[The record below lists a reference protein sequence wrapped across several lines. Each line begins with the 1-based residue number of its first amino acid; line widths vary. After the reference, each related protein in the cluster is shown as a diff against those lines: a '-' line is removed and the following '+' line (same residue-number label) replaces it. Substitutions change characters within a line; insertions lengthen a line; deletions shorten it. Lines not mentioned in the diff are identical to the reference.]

1 MTGLS
6 VVIPT
11 FRRLDGLR
19 RAVQSLTRQID
30 APAFE
35 VVIVDN
41 SPEGCAHETARALGQ
56 ILPNPL
62 VYVHEPAPGV
72 ANARNAGV
80 AAASGDFVAFLDDDE
95 EASPGWLAALLATR
109 RQFAASVVFGPIE
122 AVIPPT
128 VRRHRDYFQQF
139 FSRVGPATDIW
150 LSHPFGCGN
159 SLMVRADALR
169 GPAPFDPGYNE
180 IGGEDDYLF
189 QQLAARG
196 VRFAWAAG
204 AVCLE
209 HVPERRA
216 RLCYTLRRAFAYGQ
230 SPCQLAA
237 QANPPNWPG
246 VVGWMIIG
254 AAQSVVYGLASIAA
268 WLASPQRAVR
278 LLDRAVRGAGKVFWA
293 PVFVPR
299 FYGAHLD
306 ARTRT
311 RIVR

>member
-6 VVIPT
+6 VIIPT
-11 FRRLDGLR
+11 FRRPDGLQ
-19 RAVQSLTRQID
+19 RAVQSLERQIN

-41 SPEGCAHETARALGQ
+41 SPEACAQETVRALGQ
-56 ILPNPL
+56 TLAKPL

-80 AAASGDFVAFLDDDE
+80 AAASGDLVAFLDDDE
-95 EASPGWLAALLATR
+95 EASPVWLSALLETR
-109 RQFAASVVFGPIE
+109 SKFAASVVFGPIE
-122 AVIPPT
+122 AVVPPT
-128 VRRHRDYFQQF
+128 VRRHRDYFQKF
-139 FSRVGPATDIW
+139 FSRVGAATDIW
-150 LSHPFGCGN
+150 LDHPFGCGN

-169 GPAPFDPGYNE
+169 GPKPFDPGYNE
-180 IGGEDDYLF
+180 IGGEDDWLF
-189 QQLAARG
+189 QELAARG
-196 VRFAWAAG
+196 IRFAWAAG

-209 HVPERRA
+209 HVPESRA
-216 RLCYTLRRAFAYGQ
+216 RLSYTLRRAFAYGQ

-237 QANPPNWPG
+237 QTDPPNWPG

-254 AAQSVVYGLASIAA
+254 AAQTAVYGLASIAT
-268 WLASPQRAVR
+268 WFVSPLRAVD
-278 LLDRAVRGAGKVFWA
+278 LLDRAVRGAGKVLWA

-299 FYGAHLD
+299 FYGAHLA

-311 RIVR
+311 QLVR